1 MTPAEEN
8 SFLKISDEVKRALEQ
23 KRPVVALESTIIS
36 HGMPWPQNVQTAL
49 KVEDTVRNSGAVPAT
64 IGIING
70 QLCAGLTEDQIES
83 IGKAGPSAIKVS
95 RRDLPFILQDKSM
108 IGATTV
114 AATMIIASMAGIRV
128 FATGGIGGV
137 HRDAENTMDI
147 SADLSELGKTNVAV
161 VCAGAKSI
169 LDIGLTREYLETQG
183 VPVIGYQTDV
193 WPAFYTRLTEFAVD
207 FRIDSADEVASV
219 LHTKWSLGLNG
230 GVVVC
235 VPVPEPFA
243 MPESVMDAAIE
254 KALSEMAEQG
264 VKGKETT
271 PFLLQRISTITGGN
285 SLETNIQL
293 VLNNAGIAAQIAGAM
308 QKNL

>member
-1 MTPAEEN
+1 M
-8 SFLKISDEVKRALEQ
+8 
-23 KRPVVALESTIIS
+23 
-36 HGMPWPQNVQTAL
+36 
-49 KVEDTVRNSGAVPAT
+49 
-64 IGIING
+64 
-70 QLCAGLTEDQIES
+70 
-83 IGKAGPSAIKVS
+83 
-95 RRDLPFILQDKSM
+95 
-108 IGATTV
+108 
-114 AATMIIASMAGIRV
+114 
-128 FATGGIGGV
+128 
-137 HRDAENTMDI
+137 
-147 SADLSELGKTNVAV
+147 AV

-219 LHTKWSLGLNG
+219 LHNKWSLGLNG